1 MIDVS
6 AKPTTLRRAVA
17 ESTLEMRLETVAA
30 IRTGDVPKGDVVEM
44 TRATAMLGL
53 KRTPELLPFCHP
65 IPVDFADV
73 RVEVEKTTVRIQVEV
88 AAVARTGVEV
98 EAMSGAAVAAL
109 NVYDMVKPLDPTT
122 HITGVRLLKK
132 SGGAS
137 DFKDRGVRE
146 LSAGILVVSDSTA
159 AGKTE
164 DRAGAAVRARLEA
177 HGVKVAGF
185 EIVPDEADEIV
196 DQVLRWT
203 DDDSLDLVFT
213 VGGTG
218 LGPRD
223 GTPEALRPLFEREI
237 PGVAEAIRSHGQER
251 TPYAALSRTIAGQRG
266 TTVIVALAGSTRG
279 ASESIEALM
288 PWLLHVID
296 VFDKAYRHGR

>member
-6 AKPTTLRRAVA
+6 TKPTTLRRAVA
-17 ESTLEMRLETVAA
+17 ESTVEMRLETVAA
-30 IRTGDVPKGDVVEM
+30 IRAGDIPKGDVAEM

-53 KRTPELLPFCHP
+53 KRTPDLLPFCHP
-65 IPVDFADV
+65 IPVDHAAV
-73 RVEVEKTTVRIQVEV
+73 RVDLEVTTVRIQVEV
-88 AAVARTGVEV
+88 AAIARTGVEV
-98 EAMSGAAVAAL
+98 EAMTGASIAAL
-109 NVYDMVKPLDPTT
+109 NVYDMVKPVDPTA
-122 HITGVRLLKK
+122 HIAGVRLLKK

-137 DFKDRGVRE
+137 DFKNRGERE
-146 LSAGILVVSDSTA
+146 LYAGILVVSDRTA

-185 EIVPDEADEIV
+185 EIVPDEPEEIV
-196 DQVLRWT
+196 DCVRRWT
-203 DDDSLDLVFT
+203 DDDAFDLVFT

-223 GTPEALRPLFEREI
+223 GTPEALRPLLEREI
-237 PGVAEAIRSHGQER
+237 PGIAEAVRAYGQER
-251 TPYAALSRTIAGQRG
+251 TPYASLSRTIAGQRG
-266 TTVIVALAGSTRG
+266 TSVIVALAGSTRG
-279 ASESIEALM
+279 AGESVDALM

>member
-6 AKPTTLRRAVA
+6 TKTTTLRRAVA
-17 ESTLEMRLETVAA
+17 ESTVEMRLETIAA
-30 IRTGDVPKGDVVEM
+30 IRAGAIPKGDVAEM

-65 IPVDFADV
+65 IPVDHADV
-73 RVEVEKTTVRIQVEV
+73 RVELEKTTVRIQVEV
-88 AAVARTGVEV
+88 AAIARTGVEV
-98 EAMSGAAVAAL
+98 EAMTGAAVAAL
-109 NVYDMVKPLDPTT
+109 NVYDMVKPVDQTA

-137 DFKDRGVRE
+137 DFKNRGERE
-146 LSAGILVVSDSTA
+146 LRAGILVVSDRTA

-164 DRAGAAVRARLEA
+164 DRAGAAVRAGLEA
-177 HGVKVAGF
+177 HGVVVAGF
-185 EIVPDEADEIV
+185 EIVPDEPEQVV
-196 DQVLRWT
+196 DQVQRWA
-203 DDDSLDLVFT
+203 DKESFDLVFT

-223 GTPEALRPLFEREI
+223 STPEALRPLLEREI
-237 PGVAEAIRSHGQER
+237 PGIAEAVRAYGQER
-251 TPYAALSRTIAGQRG
+251 TPYASLSRTIAGQRG

-279 ASESIEALM
+279 AGESVDALM

>member
-6 AKPTTLRRAVA
+6 TKTTTLRRAVA
-17 ESTLEMRLETVAA
+17 ESTVEMRLETIAA
-30 IRTGDVPKGDVVEM
+30 IRAGAIPKGDVAEM

-65 IPVDFADV
+65 IPVDHADV
-73 RVEVEKTTVRIQVEV
+73 RVELEKTTVRIQVEV
-88 AAVARTGVEV
+88 AAIARTGVEV
-98 EAMSGAAVAAL
+98 EAMTGAAVAAL
-109 NVYDMVKPLDPTT
+109 NVYDMVKPVDQTA

-132 SGGAS
+132 SGGVS
-137 DFKDRGVRE
+137 DFKHRGERE
-146 LSAGILVVSDSTA
+146 LRAGILVVSDRTA

-164 DRAGAAVRARLEA
+164 DRAGAAVRAGLEA
-177 HGVKVAGF
+177 HGVVVAGF
-185 EIVPDEADEIV
+185 EIVPDEPEQVV
-196 DQVLRWT
+196 DQVQRWA
-203 DDDSLDLVFT
+203 DKESFDLVFT

-223 GTPEALRPLFEREI
+223 STPEALRPLLEREI
-237 PGVAEAIRSHGQER
+237 PGIAEAVRAYGQER
-251 TPYAALSRTIAGQRG
+251 TPYASLSRTIAGQRG

-279 ASESIEALM
+279 AGESVDALM

>member
-6 AKPTTLRRAVA
+6 TKPTTLRRAVA
-17 ESTLEMRLETVAA
+17 ESTVEMRPETVAA
-30 IRTGDVPKGDVVEM
+30 IRAGDIPKGDVAEM

-65 IPVDFADV
+65 IPVDHADV

-98 EAMSGAAVAAL
+98 EAMTGAAVAAL
-109 NVYDMVKPLDPTT
+109 NVYDMVKPVDPTA
-122 HITGVRLLKK
+122 HITGVRLLNK

-137 DFKDRGVRE
+137 DFKSRGERE
-146 LSAGILVVSDSTA
+146 LRAGILVVSDRTA
-159 AGKTE
+159 AGKTQ
-164 DRAGAAVRARLEA
+164 DRAGAAVRAGLEA
-177 HGVKVAGF
+177 HGVTVAGF
-185 EIVPDEADEIV
+185 EIVPDEPEQIAGHV
-196 DQVLRWT
+196 QKWA
-203 DDDSLDLVFT
+203 DDDHFDLVFT

-223 GTPEALRPLFEREI
+223 TTPEAIRPLLEREI
-237 PGVAEAIRSHGQER
+237 PGLAEAVRAYGQER

-266 TTVIVALAGSTRG
+266 TTVVVALAGSTRG
-279 ASESIEALM
+279 ASESLQALM

>member
-6 AKPTTLRRAVA
+6 TKTTTLRRAVA
-17 ESTLEMRLETVAA
+17 ESTVEMRVETVAA
-30 IRTGDVPKGDVVEM
+30 IRAGDIPKGAVAEM

-65 IPVDFADV
+65 IPVDCADV

-98 EAMSGAAVAAL
+98 EAMTGAAIAAL
-109 NVYDMVKPLDPTT
+109 NVYDMVKPLDQTA

-132 SGGAS
+132 SGGSS
-137 DFKDRGVRE
+137 DFKNRGERVLR
-146 LSAGILVVSDSTA
+146 AGILVVSDRTA
-159 AGKTE
+159 AGKTK

-177 HGVKVAGF
+177 HGVKVEGF

-196 DQVLRWT
+196 DHVRRWT
-203 DDDSLDLVFT
+203 DDDSFDLVFT

-223 GTPEALRPLFEREI
+223 GTPEALRPLLEREI
-237 PGVAEAIRSHGQER
+237 PGVAEAVRSHGQER

-266 TTVIVALAGSTRG
+266 TTMIVALAGSTRG
-279 ASESIEALM
+279 ASESIEALT

>member
-6 AKPTTLRRAVA
+6 TKPTTLRRAVA
-17 ESTLEMRLETVAA
+17 ESTVEMRLETVAA
-30 IRTGDVPKGDVVEM
+30 IRAGDIPKGDVAEM

-53 KRTPELLPFCHP
+53 KRTPDLLPFCHP
-65 IPVDFADV
+65 IPVDHAAV
-73 RVEVEKTTVRIQVEV
+73 RVDLEVTTVRIQVEV
-88 AAVARTGVEV
+88 AAIARTGVEV
-98 EAMSGAAVAAL
+98 EAMTGASIAAL
-109 NVYDMVKPLDPTT
+109 NVYDMVKPVDPTA
-122 HITGVRLLKK
+122 HIAGVRLLKK

-137 DFKDRGVRE
+137 DFKNRGERE
-146 LSAGILVVSDSTA
+146 LYAGILVVSDRTA

-185 EIVPDEADEIV
+185 EIVPDEPEEIV
-196 DQVLRWT
+196 DCVRRWT
-203 DDDSLDLVFT
+203 DDDAFDLVFT

-223 GTPEALRPLFEREI
+223 GTPEALRPLLEREI
-237 PGVAEAIRSHGQER
+237 PGIAEAVRAYGQER
-251 TPYAALSRTIAGQRG
+251 TPYASLSRTIAGQRG
-266 TTVIVALAGSTRG
+266 TSVIVALAGSTRG
-279 ASESIEALM
+279 AGESVDALM

-296 VFDKAYRHGR
+296 VFDKAYRHGH

>member
-6 AKPTTLRRAVA
+6 TKPTTLRRAVA
-17 ESTLEMRLETVAA
+17 ESTVEMRPETVAA
-30 IRTGDVPKGDVVEM
+30 IRAGDIPKGDVAEM

-65 IPVDFADV
+65 IPVDHADV

-98 EAMSGAAVAAL
+98 EAMTGAAVAAL
-109 NVYDMVKPLDPTT
+109 NVYDMVKPVDPTA

-137 DFKDRGVRE
+137 DFKSRGKRE
-146 LSAGILVVSDSTA
+146 LRAGILVVSDRTA
-159 AGKTE
+159 AGKAQ
-164 DRAGAAVRARLEA
+164 DRAGAAVRTGLEA
-177 HGVKVAGF
+177 HGVTVASF
-185 EIVPDEADEIV
+185 EIVPD
-196 DQVLRWT
+196 
-203 DDDSLDLVFT
+203 
-213 VGGTG
+213 GGTG

-223 GTPEALRPLFEREI
+223 TTPEALRPLLEREI
-237 PGVAEAIRSHGQER
+237 PGLSEAIRAYGQER

-279 ASESIEALM
+279 AGESVQALM
-288 PWLLHVID
+288 PWLLHVMG
-296 VFDKAYRHGR
+296 VFDKAYRHGP

>member
-1 MIDVS
+1 MIDVT

-17 ESTLEMRLETVAA
+17 ESTVEMRLETVAA
-30 IRTGDVPKGDVVEM
+30 IRAGDVPKGDVAEM

-65 IPVDFADV
+65 IPVDCADV

-98 EAMSGAAVAAL
+98 EAMTGAAVAAL
-109 NVYDMVKPLDPTT
+109 NVYDMVKPLDPTA

-132 SGGAS
+132 SGGTS
-137 DFKDRGVRE
+137 DFKDRGERE
-146 LSAGILVVSDSTA
+146 LRAGILVVSDRTA
-159 AGKTE
+159 AGKTK
-164 DRAGAAVRARLEA
+164 DRAGAAVQARLEA
-177 HGVKVAGF
+177 HGVKVAAF

-196 DQVLRWT
+196 DHVQRWA
-203 DDDSLDLVFT
+203 DDESFDLVFT

-223 GTPEALRPLFEREI
+223 GTPEALRPLLEREI
-237 PGVAEAIRSHGQER
+237 PGVAEAIRSHGHER

-279 ASESIEALM
+279 ASESIEAIM
-288 PWLLHVID
+288 PWLLHVSD